1 MANFLFKKI
10 LIIGVG
16 LMGSSIARAL
26 RELNISNEIHGIDN
40 NKEVLVKCEDLK
52 ILSSGKKKL
61 EDFND
66 QFDLIVIC
74 SPLSTYRKIFTSLNI
89 SEIVL

>member
-1 MANFLFKKI
+1 MTNFLFKKI

-16 LMGSSIARAL
+16 LIGSSIARAL
-26 RELNISNEIHGIDN
+26 RERNISSKIYGVDDN
-40 NKEVLVKCEDLK
+40 IEVLEKCDDLK
-52 ILSSGKKKL
+52 ILSSGGKKL

-74 SPLSTYRKIFTSLNI
+74 SPLSTYRKIFTSL
-89 SEIVL
+89 